1 MTPTLHQI
9 HQAVNIH
16 FGFDNDDIFKVTR
29 KVKYAEPRQ
38 VFHYLAVT
46 LTKYKLKEIANYK
59 RKMDHST
66 VISSVKRVK
75 GYLEVDNSYKNK
87 VDDVKNILELQTPE
101 YLVEMWLRNN
111 YPELEASKIVP
122 LLVKFRGDLESEHLR

>member
-16 FGFDNDDIFKVTR
+16 FGFDNDDIFRKTR
-29 KVKYAEPRQ
+29 AIKYAEPRQ

-46 LTKYKLKEIANYK
+46 LTDRKLKDIATYK

-66 VISSVKRVK
+66 VISSVKRIK
-75 GYLEVDNSYKNK
+75 GYLEVDNSYRKK
-87 VDDVKNILELQTPE
+87 VDDVKSILNLQTPE
-101 YLVEMWLRNN
+101 YLVEIWLRNN

-122 LLVKFRGDLESEHLR
+122 LLVKFRSDFI